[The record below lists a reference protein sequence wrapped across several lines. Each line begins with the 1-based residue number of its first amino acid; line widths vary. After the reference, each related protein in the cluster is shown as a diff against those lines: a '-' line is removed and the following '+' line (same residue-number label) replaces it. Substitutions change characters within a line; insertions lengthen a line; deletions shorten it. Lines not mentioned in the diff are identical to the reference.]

1 MHGTNHSKNIKMRTI
16 YLDIGNSNLKAV
28 EKEDFKWKIICQC
41 SIRSIQDFFDILEME
56 SSGFELIMSSVRRDV
71 VKMLNE
77 RFQSLKLKE
86 IHTGLIPGFNLDYNT
101 PETLGVDRYLAC
113 LGASVTTNENVIV
126 VDAGTACTIDI
137 MTSDKI
143 FRGGVIMPGLQT
155 IHLAMIDYLP
165 ELPHVEKN
173 VPDHWPG
180 KSTRECV
187 ELGTNGTFF
196 HSIKSFLEESLN
208 HLEHGVVF
216 ITGGDGQL
224 VKQFLSGKLP
234 VPVKFRPFL
243 LFDGMAEFVKP
254 EEF

>member
-1 MHGTNHSKNIKMRTI
+1 MLGTNHSKNIKMKTI

-28 EKEDFKWKIICQC
+28 EKTDIKWEVICQC
-41 SIRSIQDFFDILEME
+41 SIRSIQEFFDILEKE
-56 SSGFELIMSSVRRDV
+56 SSKFELILSSVRRDV
-71 VKMLNE
+71 VKMLMD
-77 RFQSLKLKE
+77 RFPSMQLKE

-101 PETLGVDRYLAC
+101 PDTLGIDRYLAC

-165 ELPHVEKN
+165 ELPHVEKS
-173 VPDHWPG
+173 VPEHWPG

-216 ITGGDGQL
+216 ITGGDGNL
-224 VKQFLSGKLP
+224 VKQFLSGKVP
-234 VPVKFRPFL
+234 VPVKFRPYL
-243 LFDGMAEFVKP
+243 LFDGMVEFVKLD
-254 EEF
+254 EF